1 MLRLK
6 LQRVLLAAG
15 LLVPSEAAL
24 RSVTQLILLV
34 PCRTALLQLDLDRL
48 VGTLERKT

>member
-1 MLRLK
+1 MLRLE

-15 LLVPSEAAL
+15 LLVSSKAAMS
-24 RSVTQLILLV
+24 SVTQLILLV
-34 PCRTALLQLDLDRL
+34 PSRTALFQLNLNSF